1 MKANPAVAAA
11 ALEQAKA
18 VMATP
23 GMAEGMLA
31 AQAAGPDLQAAIA
44 GLKDDPELA
53 GVFAEIAAGGIGA
66 VQKHWDDTDLMA
78 KISRKMEEL
87 RVDGAGGAGGGDGL
101 AAVDAPATPGRPASG
116 EGEGEGADGTAAL
129 PVVTKPKAGG
139 GAPPAAAAAAAA
151 ALPLHAAAK
160 AGDAAAVKALL
171 AQEGAARPDPDA
183 RDGRGI
189 TALGVAVGF
198 NRGEAVAALLEGGAV
213 VDGPDGRGNTP
224 LHYAAGYGRISLV
237 TALLAAGADPAA
249 RNEAGQSPAD
259 AARANGEKK
268 AVKLLEARATR
279 AAEEQ
284 GAFVGV

>member
-31 AQAAGPDLQAAIA
+31 AQAAGPDFQAAIA
-44 GLKDDPELA
+44 SLKDDPELA
-53 GVFAEIAAGGIGA
+53 AVFSEIAAGGIAA
-66 VQKHWDDTDLMA
+66 VQKHWDDADLMA
-78 KISRKMEEL
+78 KISRKMEAMQ
-87 RVDGAGGAGGGDGL
+87 VGGEGGGL
-101 AAVDAPATPGRPASG
+101 AAVDAPCTPGRPGWDA
-116 EGEGEGADGTAAL
+116 EGEAAAAAAA
-129 PVVTKPKAGG
+129 PAPVTKPKAGG
-139 GAPPAAAAAAAA
+139 GGAPAAGAGAAA

-171 AQEGAARPDPDA
+171 SAPAAARPDPDA
-183 RDGRGI
+183 RDARGI

-198 NRGEAVAALLEGGAV
+198 NRSACVSALLEGGAA
-213 VDGPDGRGNTP
+213 VDATDGRANTA
-224 LHYAAGYGRISLV
+224 LHYAAGYGRVDVLK
-237 TALLAAGADPAA
+237 ALLAAGADPAA

-268 AVKLLEARATR
+268 AVKLLEAQAAK

-284 GAFVGV
+284 GAYVGA